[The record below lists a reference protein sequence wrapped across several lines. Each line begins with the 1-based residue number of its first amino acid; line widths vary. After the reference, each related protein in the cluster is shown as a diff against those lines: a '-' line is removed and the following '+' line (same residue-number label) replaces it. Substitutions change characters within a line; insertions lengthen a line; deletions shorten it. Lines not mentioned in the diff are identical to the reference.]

1 VLEGLQAPNNS
12 LKPTRLAGEN
22 AEAPGLPSTYR
33 MGGASPSRRAAQ
45 LEAVRQ
51 GWLHAYSNGRD
62 RHFISHLP
70 HREAWGFAVNKDEA
84 LRVLAQELGVFRSMS
99 YQTLADLVGSP
110 TVLSRRGADGTEYQ
124 IEVEVFPDSPRHPQ
138 GDLRVIASIDDG
150 GLPSSIIPLTQDFIK
165 SPSGDF
171 VG

>member
-51 GWLHAYSNGRD
+51 LDSGGCSRKRSGVRSLGLRDVAPKEGGR
-62 RHFISHLP
+62 
-70 HREAWGFAVNKDEA
+70 
-84 LRVLAQELGVFRSMS
+84 
-99 YQTLADLVGSP
+99 
-110 TVLSRRGADGTEYQ
+110 
-124 IEVEVFPDSPRHPQ
+124 
-138 GDLRVIASIDDG
+138 
-150 GLPSSIIPLTQDFIK
+150 
-165 SPSGDF
+165 
-171 VG
+171 